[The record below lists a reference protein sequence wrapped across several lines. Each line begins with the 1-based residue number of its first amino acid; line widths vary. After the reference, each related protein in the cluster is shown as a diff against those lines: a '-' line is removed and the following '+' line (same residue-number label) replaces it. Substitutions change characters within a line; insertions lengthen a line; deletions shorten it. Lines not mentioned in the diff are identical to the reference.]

1 MDAYNEQLGKILC
14 EVERIYGI
22 ARTAQNLQENITAVI
37 GRVDSEL
44 VGLEASEVTRRNF
57 EVGKQMVLLSYLVFR
72 MSYFESI
79 RLNFNQFPALQEIAK
94 VLMLYRDRK
103 NFNRCVVQVNKVI
116 KLLSEMDKMSAK
128 LRLDMTYRYLRVFVV
143 LIMYRNS
150 CNSSIVAE
158 LLLSQMMLQSKKEE
172 G

>member
-1 MDAYNEQLGKILC
+1 
-14 EVERIYGI
+14 
-22 ARTAQNLQENITAVI
+22 
-37 GRVDSEL
+37 
-44 VGLEASEVTRRNF
+44 
-57 EVGKQMVLLSYLVFR
+57 MVLLSYLVFR

-128 LRLDMTYRYLRVFVV
+128 LRLNMTYRYLRVFVV